1 MRTRDKSKRQNQ
13 DPFYYRYREQ
23 FVGIFVL
30 IPLIVIP
37 IVLAKLFIQ
46 NDWFNQRFSLH
57 LRLDHGARIES
68 ANSVT
73 IMEKRVG
80 YVKEVTLNP
89 EGYLDVEM
97 RIEEKYR
104 NLIKKD
110 DSRGTVK
117 QKEIMVGDWSVDISI
132 GSKGGLSVEDGD
144 TILTG
149 EFIRVEEMI
158 ERLTKMSIR
167 AEKILNA
174 MVDGGGTISKLLVD
188 DTLSE
193 QFMVLLDESITLF
206 KDIDKTLLDASPL
219 LSASEKAIQS
229 LENLGK
235 EGVSMTKELDRFA
248 RSANNLVDSLHPVV
262 KRIDTVFI
270 ETGNVPPV
278 MNSTFEDFEKSLEE
292 LNLILNG
299 VKNHWF
305 LRRSIRKANEKESE
319 K

>member
-1 MRTRDKSKRQNQ
+1 MKARDKSNRQNQ

-37 IVLAKLFIQ
+37 VVLVNLFVQ
-46 NDWFNQRFSLH
+46 NDWFKQRFSLH
-57 LRLDHGARIES
+57 LRLNHGARIES
-68 ANSVT
+68 TNSVT

-89 EGYLDVEM
+89 EGFLDIEM

-104 NLIKKD
+104 DLIKM

-117 QKEIMVGDWSVDISI
+117 QEQVMVGDWSVDISI
-132 GSKGGLSVEDGD
+132 GSKDGVPVEDGD
-144 TILTG
+144 TIMTG

-158 ERLTKMSIR
+158 ERLTKMSIS
-167 AEKILNA
+167 AEKILTEI
-174 MVDGGGTISKLLVD
+174 VDGDGTISKLLVD

-193 QFMVLLDESITLF
+193 EFLVLLDESIKLF
-206 KDIDKTLLDASPL
+206 RDIDKTILDASPIL
-219 LSASEKAIQS
+219 TASEKAIKS
-229 LENLGK
+229 LENLGV
-235 EGVSMTKELDRFA
+235 EGVEMTKELDRFA
-248 RSANNLVDSLHPVV
+248 KNANTFIDSMHPVI

-270 ETGNVPPV
+270 ETGEIPPV
-278 MNSTFEDFEKSLEE
+278 MDNTFKEFEKSLEE
-292 LNLILNG
+292 LNVILKG
-299 VKNHWF
+299 LKEHWF
-305 LRRSIRKANEKESE
+305 LRRSIRKANEKESD

>member
-1 MRTRDKSKRQNQ
+1 MKTRDKSKRQNQ

-80 YVKEVTLNP
+80 YVKEVHLNP
-89 EGYLDVEM
+89 EGFLDIEM

-104 NLIKKD
+104 DLIKN

-132 GSKGGLSVEDGD
+132 GSAQGTTVEDGD

-158 ERLTKMSIR
+158 ERLTKMSIS
-167 AEKILNA
+167 AEKILNEI
-174 MVDGGGTISKLLVD
+174 VDGEGTISKLLVD

-193 QFMVLLDESITLF
+193 QFLVLLDESITLF
-206 KDIDKTLLDASPL
+206 RDIDKTLLDASPL
-219 LSASEKAIQS
+219 ITASEKAIAS
-229 LENLGK
+229 LELLGQ
-235 EGVSMTKELDRFA
+235 EGVAMTKELDRFA
-248 RSANNLVDSLHPVV
+248 KSANTLVDTLHPVV

-270 ETGNVPPV
+270 ETGKVPPV
-278 MNSTFEDFEKSLEE
+278 MTNTFADFEKSLNE

-305 LRRSIRKANEKESE
+305 LRRSIRKANEKDGE